1 MDTDNEYLNLIIL
14 SVLFFKLLSMIT
26 ISISFYFHYTDSKY
40 QYFTDEVEHYIHLLF
55 TINIGIL
62 MIYLFHHYTPKK
74 VCIQGH
80 TKLYLYL
87 FGIISILGGLK
98 KIVYNML
105 TDSYLRNNI
114 ITEYLNILIQ

>member
-1 MDTDNEYLNLIIL
+1 
-14 SVLFFKLLSMIT
+14 
-26 ISISFYFHYTDSKY
+26 
-40 QYFTDEVEHYIHLLF
+40 
-55 TINIGIL
+55 

-87 FGIISILGGLK
+87 IGILSILGGLK

-105 TDSYLRNNI
+105 DTSKLQNNI
-114 ITEYLNILIQ
+114 IAEYLDIVIQ